1 MKKIYVGMKF
11 RFKGLCS
18 DHDEE
23 IIEITEHSVVTK
35 SLTLGKYLT
44 RFDFKEFD
52 SEGYP
57 IHRYHKEDFLLRMNP
72 RRCYAITP
80 YVDDKR
86 F

>member
-23 IIEITEHSVVTK
+23 IVGITEHSVVTK
-35 SLTLGKYLT
+35 SLMHGKYLT

-57 IHRYHKEDFLLRMNP
+57 IHRYQKEDFLLSMNP
-72 RRCYAITP
+72 RGCYAITP
-80 YVDDKR
+80 YNGDNR